1 VGDEGDLGNEGD
13 EGLRVSAGALGADVT
28 LEGEPRRGAIEQ
40 ARVAEAVAELE
51 RRCRADARLA
61 GRAGA
66 VEGDDESGRVA
77 GHPTR
82 IPSDPGITRCEV
94 RAWDDRTARQ
104 SVRGGVGGRAT

>member
-40 ARVAEAVAELE
+40 ARVAEAIAELE

-77 GHPTR
+77 GHAIEDTGWTDRSGTVGRNRDLGRQPNR
-82 IPSDPGITRCEV
+82 PDPL
-94 RAWDDRTARQ
+94 
-104 SVRGGVGGRAT
+104 SSGR